1 MKKLALLA
9 LGVVSF
15 AAQAVAVPVV
25 AQPVVNVAKQ
35 VHERL
40 LRKECSNYVIVAALA
55 LYVAASQSETVRKF
69 IGRIPFGKQV
79 LRYVPVAQKEKKS

>member
-35 VHERL
+35 AHERL
-40 LRKECSNYVIVAALA
+40 LRKECSNYVVAALA